1 MYYLSAASETALG
14 PYGLSKCG
22 VERIETSK
30 SFYVCLFVC
39 VQNYLDNFWPD
50 LKAAH
55 ELFDSIL
62 QARRERESESQ
73 ENNGREYPEHLPVE
87 ILEAGIKSGRYIQV
101 ICNRESTHRTMQP
114 CAWSLELPELLIR

>member
-1 MYYLSAASETALG
+1 MHT
-14 PYGLSKCG
+14 
-22 VERIETSK
+22 
-30 SFYVCLFVC
+30 
-39 VQNYLDNFWPD
+39 QNYLDNFWPD

-73 ENNGREYPEHLPVE
+73 ENSGKEYPEHLPGE

-101 ICNRESTHRTMQP
+101 IRSIKSIHRIMQS
-114 CAWSLELPELLIR
+114 CAWSL